1 MLDSV
6 KFQHKIQ
13 ERTEIRK
20 IDTTETVS
28 TQRRANAPTVHW
40 ANRTVHWANW
50 IVHWANRT
58 VHWSD
63 RSNSEPGSEFWV
75 GFKIF
80 LGNYEREDRPRRE
93 FNDDKQQ
100 IFVGG
105 LPSTMS
111 EQDIRDVFR

>member
-40 ANRTVHWANW
+40 T
-50 IVHWANRT
+50 NRT